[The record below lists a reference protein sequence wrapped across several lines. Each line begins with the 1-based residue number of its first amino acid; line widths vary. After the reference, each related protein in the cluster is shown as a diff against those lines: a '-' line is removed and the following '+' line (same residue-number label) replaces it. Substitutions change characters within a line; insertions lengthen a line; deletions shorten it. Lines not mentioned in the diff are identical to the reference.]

1 MRNATSPMMTV
12 ESLQLDLAYVEIAK
26 TLGLPAQAYMAF
38 SDSKFTDA
46 QAGAETF
53 SSALLAALAGVNSVS
68 GPGMLD
74 YLLVFSLEKLVF
86 DNEVCGQALHFVRPV
101 DRKGDL
107 PAMDLARQLMAEG
120 HLLTSPH
127 TLDRWQQEM
136 YLPGM
141 IVDRL
146 NRDTWSKSGAW
157 DLTRRAK
164 DEVDRRLAAY
174 EPVVTDSR
182 AILELE
188 RMILG
193 GMEKQTRL
201 PEVPAAEKP
210 KPAEPETGRTRKFKR
225 GG

>member
-1 MRNATSPMMTV
+1 
-12 ESLQLDLAYVEIAK
+12 
-26 TLGLPAQAYMAF
+26 
-38 SDSKFTDA
+38 
-46 QAGAETF
+46 
-53 SSALLAALAGVNSVS
+53 
-68 GPGMLD
+68 
-74 YLLVFSLEKLVF
+74 
-86 DNEVCGQALHFVRPV
+86 
-101 DRKGDL
+101 
-107 PAMDLARQLMAEG
+107 
-120 HLLTSPH
+120 
-127 TLDRWQQEM
+127 M

-157 DLTRRAK
+157 ELTRRAK